1 MLRSASTFRLLCR
14 FCDTL
19 SPCLSLLVFCLTL
32 SFSGFV
38 LAQQPAPF
46 HQQRDFGKVP
56 LSFEPNRGQVD
67 ARVQYVSRG
76 QGYALYLTPG
86 QAILQL
92 QKPVPGAVT
101 GKSLAAPVSAE
112 ISTLAMKLVG
122 ANQDAVA
129 TAQEPLP
136 GTVNYFIGSDR
147 SKWRTALPTYKR
159 VAYHGVYPGVDLI
172 YYGNQRE
179 LEYDFVVSPGADAA
193 KISLQFSG
201 ATPKIDASGDLVLAV
216 AGGETRLHKP
226 VVYQMNGDRKVSVE
240 GRYQIADGKVG
251 FALGS
256 YDHANSLV
264 IDPVLS
270 YLTYLGGSN
279 TDKVNAMAVDAA
291 GNVYIIGNT
300 ASTDYPVSN
309 AYKSTNPNVIS
320 TGNPQAIFVSKLNPT
335 GTALVYSTY
344 LGSSEYTYGNAIAID
359 SAGNAYVGG
368 YTAYGDYPVT
378 AGAFQVLCGGSFSV
392 PPFAT
397 SAVRANGC
405 GGTGQGDTSGV
416 LTKLNPAG
424 NALVYSTYLSGNNF
438 TLIDGVAIDSLG
450 QAYVTGFSNSNCGY
464 GPYYPDPAHPYVAS
478 CQTWGNFPITAG
490 SVSDSRDQTVT
501 GNLTF
506 VFLTKFNAAG
516 SALLYSSILGVATP
530 PPYSTGPQAY
540 AVAVDSSQNAYIGG
554 YTGLDFHTTVGAYQ
568 ESTARAGVRA
578 FVAKFDTVAMKIVY
592 STFITGTDNNSNVGE
607 QVTSIAA
614 DAAGN
619 AYVAG
624 FTGECSFPTTAGSY
638 QPQASYPA
646 GTQTSCGA
654 GFVSK
659 LNPAGSALV
668 WSTFLGNAPGTGL
681 NSGGNAS
688 IYAMNLGSDGSIYVA
703 GQTNGGGFPSVNP
716 LYGVASNVGFISH
729 LSADGSKLLFS
740 TPFGS
745 STGAFEVPYA
755 IGSDAAGNIYFAG
768 QANSNSLPVTPGV
781 FQPAHKPSS
790 PGGSFYYYSN
800 FVGKIAPTVTTTT
813 TLTLPS
819 GAITAGQT
827 ANLKAVVAGATGST
841 GKPTGTVTFLSG
853 SSTLGTGTLDATG
866 TAIFTTAALN
876 ATTYSLTASYGGD
889 TAFASSV
896 SAAQNLVVNTLT
908 PVVALTAPATA
919 IVGASVTLATTV
931 TGTGA
936 TPTGTV
942 TFKDGTT
949 TIGTATLANGAA
961 STSTTTLAV
970 GAHSITVTYAG
981 DSNYASATS
990 SASTVTI
997 NVAAGISFAAAP
1009 TSLTIAHGATG
1020 SIVLTATPVGGYT
1033 GTVTFACGTLPTSAS
1048 CTFAP
1053 ASLTFASSN
1062 TAQTSTLSISTTT
1075 TTGAMQRPSF
1085 GQAPAGLILA
1095 ALLMPFGWVV
1105 RRRKQ
1110 ALRSSLL
1117 LLALVC
1123 SSLAVCGLSGCSG
1136 SGSKTTTTSAGS
1148 YTVAVTI
1155 TTTAGASTIN
1165 VPITVQ

>member
-1 MLRSASTFRLLCR
+1 MPKSAFNFRLLCR
-14 FCDTL
+14 FRDTL
-19 SPCLSLLVFCLTL
+19 SAYLPLLAFCLAL
-32 SFSGFV
+32 PFSAFV
-38 LAQQPAPF
+38 LAQQPAPV

-67 ARVQYVSRG
+67 AQVQYVSRG

-101 GKSLAAPVSAE
+101 GKSLAAPVSAV

-159 VAYHGVYPGVDLI
+159 VAYHGVYPGVDLV

-193 KISLQFSG
+193 KIGLQFSG
-201 ATPKIDASGDLVLAV
+201 ATPKIDAGGDLVLAV

-291 GNVYIIGNT
+291 GNVYITGT
-300 ASTDYPVSN
+300 TSSTDYPVSN
-309 AYKSTNPNVIS
+309 AYNSTNPNAP
-320 TGNPQAIFVSKLNPT
+320 TNAEAIFISKLNPT

-344 LGSSEYTYGNAIAID
+344 LGSSHSTYGNAIAID

-368 YTAYGDYPVT
+368 YTAFGDYPVT

-392 PPFAT
+392 PPNAT

-405 GGTGQGDTSGV
+405 NGAGQGDTSGV

-438 TLIDGVAIDSLG
+438 TTIDGVAIDSLG

-464 GPYYPDPAHPYVAS
+464 GPYYPDPAHPYVES
-478 CQTWGNFPITAG
+478 CQPWGNFPITAG
-490 SVSDSRDQTVT
+490 SVQDSRDPIVT
-501 GNLTF
+501 GNTF

-516 SALLYSSILGVATP
+516 SALLYSSILGVATGHT
-530 PPYSTGPQAY
+530 YITGPQAY

-554 YTGLDFHTTVGAYQ
+554 YTSSNFYTTAGAYQ
-568 ESTARAGVRA
+568 TSTARAGVRA
-578 FVAKFDTVAMKIVY
+578 FAAKFDTLAMKIVY
-592 STFITGTDNNSNVGE
+592 STFITGTDDNSNVGE

-638 QPQASYPA
+638 QPQAYYPA

-716 LYGVASNVGFISH
+716 LYGVASNIGFISH
-729 LSADGSKLLFS
+729 LSSDGSKLLFS

-745 STGAFEVPYA
+745 STGAFEVPFA

-768 QANSNSLPVTPGV
+768 QANSNTLPVTPGV
-781 FQPAHKPSS
+781 FQPAHKPYS
-790 PGGSFYYYSN
+790 PGGSTYAYSN

-819 GAITAGQT
+819 GAVTAGQT

-876 ATTYSLTASYGGD
+876 ATTYSLTASYAGD

-908 PVVALTAPATA
+908 PAVALTAPATA

-936 TPTGTV
+936 TPTGIV

-961 STSTTTLAV
+961 SISTTTLAL
-970 GAHSITVTYAG
+970 GTHSITVAYVG

-997 NVAAGISFAAAP
+997 TVAASISFAATP
-1009 TSLTIAHGATG
+1009 TSLTITHGATG
-1020 SIVLTATPVGGYT
+1020 SVVITATPVGGYT
-1033 GTVTFACGTLPTSAS
+1033 GTVSFACGTLPTAAS
-1048 CTFAP
+1048 CIFAP
-1053 ASLTFASSN
+1053 ASLTFTGSN
-1062 TAQTSTLSISTTT
+1062 TLQTSTLSISTTST
-1075 TTGAMQRPSF
+1075 TAAMQRPSF
-1085 GQAPAGLILA
+1085 NKASAGLVLV
-1095 ALLMPFGWVV
+1095 ALLMPFGWAVS
-1105 RRRKQ
+1105 RRKK
-1110 ALRSSLL
+1110 ALRSLL
-1117 LLALVC
+1117 LLALAC
-1123 SSLAVCGLSGCSG
+1123 SSLAVFGLSGCG
-1136 SGSKTTTTSAGS
+1136 GTAKAPTTTSTPAGS
-1148 YTVAVTI
+1148 YTVAVTV

-1165 VPITVQ
+1165 IPLTVQ